1 MGRFMNHKKWMA
13 VIALAV
19 TALILTHLPVSEA
32 DAAASASDFQTQG
45 STLVKYRGTEER
57 VTIPDTVEVVGESA
71 FENNQ
76 KVQFVVIPKSVKRLD
91 AYVFWGC
98 NNLEEVVLGKG
109 LTAVDE
115 YSFAGCTGLKQ
126 ITIPENIQSIDAQAF
141 AGCVNLTDI
150 YIPATVTGI
159 AEDAFLNCDNVTIH
173 ADEGSVAAQF
183 AQKLAEQKNR
193 DPLVTAA
200 PVQTPTAVSRPD
212 TQATT
217 EPVSTATP
225 APVATPV
232 PGNVLG
238 STIIVGNHA
247 LVMVHPGEEKVQQGY
262 TEPEAGQETGE
273 EQDITAETE
282 NGKIP
287 EWMYYRN
294 QSVSAVTIPEG
305 TTEIGRFAFSRS
317 SLRTVTIPEGVT
329 VIDYAA
335 FYHCDNLDN
344 VILPDTVNTVGA
356 KAFTHTGWLDDF
368 EENSMDDFLISGD
381 ILVAYKG
388 NLPEVVIPDGVR
400 VIAEEAFR
408 NHTELKKVHLPASVT
423 DIGNDAFPEGIEI
436 INEYWGDLTDTRNR
450 NRHKID

>member
-1 MGRFMNHKKWMA
+1 MNHKKRMA

-356 KAFTHTGWLDDF
+356 KAFTHTGWMDDF

-436 INEYWGDLTDTRNR
+436 INE
-450 NRHKID
+450 

>member
-1 MGRFMNHKKWMA
+1 MNHKKWMA

-126 ITIPENIQSIDAQAF
+126 ITIPENVQSIDAQAF
-141 AGCVNLTDI
+141 AGCINLTDI

-183 AQKLAEQKNR
+183 SQKLAEQKNR

-317 SLRTVTIPEGVT
+317 SLRTITIPEGVT

-344 VILPDTVNTVGA
+344 VVLPDTVNTVGA

-381 ILVAYKG
+381 ILIAYKG
-388 NLPEVVIPDGVR
+388 NLPEVVIPNGVR

-436 INEYWGDLTDTRNR
+436 INE
-450 NRHKID
+450 

>member
-109 LTAVDE
+109 LTTVDE

-225 APVATPV
+225 APAATPV

-282 NGKIP
+282 NGKVP

-356 KAFTHTGWLDDF
+356 KAFTHTGWMDDF

-436 INEYWGDLTDTRNR
+436 INE
-450 NRHKID
+450 

>member
-126 ITIPENIQSIDAQAF
+126 ITIPENVQSIDAQAF
-141 AGCVNLTDI
+141 AGCINLTDI

-183 AQKLAEQKNR
+183 SQKLAEQKNR

-368 EENSMDDFLISGD
+368 EENSMYDFLISGD

-388 NLPEVVIPDGVR
+388 NLPEVVIPNGVR

-436 INEYWGDLTDTRNR
+436 INE
-450 NRHKID
+450 

>member
-1 MGRFMNHKKWMA
+1 MGRFMNHKKL
-13 VIALAV
+13 VVALALIA

-109 LTAVDE
+109 LTTVDE

-356 KAFTHTGWLDDF
+356 KAFTHTLWMDDF

-436 INEYWGDLTDTRNR
+436 INE
-450 NRHKID
+450 

>member
-344 VILPDTVNTVGA
+344 VVLPDTVNTVGA

-436 INEYWGDLTDTRNR
+436 INE
-450 NRHKID
+450 

>member
-109 LTAVDE
+109 LTTVDE

-356 KAFTHTGWLDDF
+356 KAFTHTGWMDDF

-436 INEYWGDLTDTRNR
+436 INE
-450 NRHKID
+450 

>member
-1 MGRFMNHKKWMA
+1 MNHKKWMA

-76 KVQFVVIPKSVKRLD
+76 KVQFVVISKSVKRLD

-436 INEYWGDLTDTRNR
+436 INE
-450 NRHKID
+450 

>member
-1 MGRFMNHKKWMA
+1 MNHKKWMA

-126 ITIPENIQSIDAQAF
+126 ITIPENVQSIDAQAF
-141 AGCVNLTDI
+141 AGCINLTDI

-183 AQKLAEQKNR
+183 SQKLAEQKNR

-217 EPVSTATP
+217 EPVSTTTP

-232 PGNVLG
+232 PGNLLG

-356 KAFTHTGWLDDF
+356 KAFTHTGWMDDF

-436 INEYWGDLTDTRNR
+436 INE
-450 NRHKID
+450 

>member
-1 MGRFMNHKKWMA
+1 MNHKKWMA

-356 KAFTHTGWLDDF
+356 KVFTHTGWLDDF

-436 INEYWGDLTDTRNR
+436 INE
-450 NRHKID
+450 

>member
-1 MGRFMNHKKWMA
+1 MNHKKWMA

-329 VIDYAA
+329 TIDYAA

-344 VILPDTVNTVGA
+344 VILPDTVNTVVA
-356 KAFTHTGWLDDF
+356 KAFTHTGWMDDF

-388 NLPEVVIPDGVR
+388 NLPEVVIPNGVR

-436 INEYWGDLTDTRNR
+436 INE
-450 NRHKID
+450 

>member
-126 ITIPENIQSIDAQAF
+126 ITIPENVQSIDAQAF

-150 YIPATVTGI
+150 YIPATVTVI

-282 NGKIP
+282 NGKVP

-344 VILPDTVNTVGA
+344 VVLPDTVNTVGA

-436 INEYWGDLTDTRNR
+436 INE
-450 NRHKID
+450 

>member
-1 MGRFMNHKKWMA
+1 MNHKKWMA

-76 KVQFVVIPKSVKRLD
+76 KVQFVVIPKSVKRLE

-200 PVQTPTAVSRPD
+200 PVQTPTEVSRPD

-329 VIDYAA
+329 TIDYAA

-356 KAFTHTGWLDDF
+356 KAFTHTGWMDDF

-436 INEYWGDLTDTRNR
+436 INE
-450 NRHKID
+450 

>member
-1 MGRFMNHKKWMA
+1 MGRFMNHKKWVVA
-13 VIALAV
+13 LVLIA

-356 KAFTHTGWLDDF
+356 KAFTHTGWMDDF

-436 INEYWGDLTDTRNR
+436 INE
-450 NRHKID
+450 

>member
-45 STLVKYRGTEER
+45 STLVKYRGTEQR

-436 INEYWGDLTDTRNR
+436 INE
-450 NRHKID
+450 

>member
-115 YSFAGCTGLKQ
+115 YSFAGCAGLKQ

-436 INEYWGDLTDTRNR
+436 INE
-450 NRHKID
+450 

>member
-1 MGRFMNHKKWMA
+1 MNHKKWMA

-356 KAFTHTGWLDDF
+356 KAFTHTGWMDDF

-423 DIGNDAFPEGIEI
+423 NIGNDAFPEGIEI
-436 INEYWGDLTDTRNR
+436 INE
-450 NRHKID
+450 

>member
-1 MGRFMNHKKWMA
+1 MNHKKWMA

-126 ITIPENIQSIDAQAF
+126 ISIPENVQSIDAQAF
-141 AGCVNLTDI
+141 AGCINLTDI

-183 AQKLAEQKNR
+183 SQKLAEQKNR

-217 EPVSTATP
+217 EPVSTTTP

-238 STIIVGNHA
+238 STIVVGNHA

-436 INEYWGDLTDTRNR
+436 INE
-450 NRHKID
+450 

>member
-329 VIDYAA
+329 TIDHAA

-356 KAFTHTGWLDDF
+356 KAFTHTGWMDDF

-436 INEYWGDLTDTRNR
+436 INE
-450 NRHKID
+450 

>member
-1 MGRFMNHKKWMA
+1 MNHKKWMA

-32 DAAASASDFQTQG
+32 DAAASASEFQTQG

-436 INEYWGDLTDTRNR
+436 INE
-450 NRHKID
+450 

>member
-1 MGRFMNHKKWMA
+1 MNHKKWMA

-98 NNLEEVVLGKG
+98 NNLEEVVMGKG
-109 LTAVDE
+109 LTTVDE

-282 NGKIP
+282 NGKVP

-356 KAFTHTGWLDDF
+356 KAFTHTGWMDDF

-436 INEYWGDLTDTRNR
+436 INE
-450 NRHKID
+450 

>member
-217 EPVSTATP
+217 EPLSTATP

-436 INEYWGDLTDTRNR
+436 INE
-450 NRHKID
+450 

>member
-1 MGRFMNHKKWMA
+1 MNHKKWMA

-115 YSFAGCTGLKQ
+115 YSFAGCMGLKQ
-126 ITIPENIQSIDAQAF
+126 ITIPENVQSIDAQAF
-141 AGCVNLTDI
+141 AGCINLTDI

-183 AQKLAEQKNR
+183 SQKLAEQKNR

-217 EPVSTATP
+217 EPVSTTTP

-238 STIIVGNHA
+238 STIVVGNHA

-436 INEYWGDLTDTRNR
+436 INE
-450 NRHKID
+450 

>member
-1 MGRFMNHKKWMA
+1 MNHKKWMA

-183 AQKLAEQKNR
+183 SQKLAEQKKR

-232 PGNVLG
+232 PGNLLG

-436 INEYWGDLTDTRNR
+436 INE
-450 NRHKID
+450 

>member
-225 APVATPV
+225 APAATPV

-282 NGKIP
+282 NGKVP

-335 FYHCDNLDN
+335 FYHCDNLNN

-356 KAFTHTGWLDDF
+356 KAFTHTGWMDDF

-436 INEYWGDLTDTRNR
+436 INE
-450 NRHKID
+450 

>member
-225 APVATPV
+225 APAATPV

-356 KAFTHTGWLDDF
+356 KAFTHTGWLNHF

-381 ILVAYKG
+381 ILIAYKG

-436 INEYWGDLTDTRNR
+436 INE
-450 NRHKID
+450 

>member
-126 ITIPENIQSIDAQAF
+126 ITIPENVQSIDAQAF

-329 VIDYAA
+329 TIDYAA

-356 KAFTHTGWLDDF
+356 KAFTHTGWMDDF

-436 INEYWGDLTDTRNR
+436 INE
-450 NRHKID
+450 

>member
-1 MGRFMNHKKWMA
+1 MGRFMNHKKWVVA
-13 VIALAV
+13 LVLIA

-436 INEYWGDLTDTRNR
+436 INE
-450 NRHKID
+450 

>member
-1 MGRFMNHKKWMA
+1 MNHKKW
-13 VIALAV
+13 VVALALIA

-225 APVATPV
+225 APAATPV

-436 INEYWGDLTDTRNR
+436 INE
-450 NRHKID
+450 

>member
-126 ITIPENIQSIDAQAF
+126 ITIPENVQSIDAQAF
-141 AGCVNLTDI
+141 AGCINLTDI

-183 AQKLAEQKNR
+183 SQKLAEQKKR

-238 STIIVGNHA
+238 STIVVGNHA

-356 KAFTHTGWLDDF
+356 KAFTHTGWMDDF

-436 INEYWGDLTDTRNR
+436 INE
-450 NRHKID
+450 

>member
-109 LTAVDE
+109 LTTVDE

-344 VILPDTVNTVGA
+344 VILPDTVNTVVA
-356 KAFTHTGWLDDF
+356 KAFTHTGWMDDF

-436 INEYWGDLTDTRNR
+436 INE
-450 NRHKID
+450 

>member
-32 DAAASASDFQTQG
+32 DAAASVSDFQTQG

-436 INEYWGDLTDTRNR
+436 INE
-450 NRHKID
+450 

>member
-1 MGRFMNHKKWMA
+1 MNHKKWMA

-329 VIDYAA
+329 TIDYAA

-356 KAFTHTGWLDDF
+356 KAFTHTLWMDDF

-436 INEYWGDLTDTRNR
+436 INE
-450 NRHKID
+450 

>member
-76 KVQFVVIPKSVKRLD
+76 KVQFVVIPKSVKRLE

-225 APVATPV
+225 APAATPV

-329 VIDYAA
+329 TIDYAA

-344 VILPDTVNTVGA
+344 VILPDTVKTVGA
-356 KAFTHTGWLDDF
+356 KAFTHTGWMDDF

-436 INEYWGDLTDTRNR
+436 INE
-450 NRHKID
+450 